1 MLQLSVETIWRYTRN
16 KRIPYIQL
24 SSRQYRYDPS
34 EVMSRLGVSAPGLG
48 AGLVCEARPE
58 YMTNK
63 VYTYDDYLQ
72 LPDGEGYHYEILDG
86 MLVRE
91 PAPYVHHQRVSR
103 RLQRLLEDYFASR
116 DPAGEVFDAPIDVT
130 LSGTNVVQPD
140 LGMLIREPAPYVHH
154 QRVSRR
160 LQRLLEDYF
169 ASRDPAGEVFDA
181 PIDVTLSGTNVVQ
194 PDLIYI
200 PGARSEIVEEAR
212 IDGAPYLVV
221 EILSKWTR
229 SKDRVMKRNIY
240 ERMQVPH
247 YWVVDPEDE
256 AIEAYTL
263 RDGAYVMRSSG
274 LGEGEFVHPD
284 FPGFAFDLAALWK
297 RPGTA

>member
-1 MLQLSVETIWRYTRN
+1 MSERRLVTAQELADMLQLSVETIWRYTRN

-24 SSRQYRYDPS
+24 SNRQYRYDPS

-140 LGMLIREPAPYVHH
+140 L
-154 QRVSRR
+154 
-160 LQRLLEDYF
+160 
-169 ASRDPAGEVFDA
+169 
-181 PIDVTLSGTNVVQ
+181 
-194 PDLIYI
+194 IYI

-221 EILSKWTR
+221 EVLSKWTR

-256 AIEAYTL
+256 AIEAYAL